1 MDTTNTISKKIRQR
15 YSLAHLTALPLPPH
29 ELIDLA
35 ISTGYDHVGVR
46 LLPPAP
52 GIAAYPIMDEPL
64 MLKEVMARVAE
75 HPQMVWDIEVIRLMP
90 GMQVNTFESAL
101 ACGQAMGARA
111 VLVSAGP
118 VEDPFELAQYF
129 SEFCEFASKWGL
141 TANLEFMPWTPIPD
155 LLTAHA
161 LIKNAGSPS
170 NARILAD
177 TIHVERSRTTLKDWA
192 ELPASLID
200 YVQFCDAPAGVP
212 DTLEEILRQA
222 RYERLLP
229 GEGGIDLQGF
239 LRHLPVGRPIA
250 VECWHHLR
258 TPALGFEAWAR
269 QALQAT
275 QNLVHTFSH

>member
-1 MDTTNTISKKIRQR
+1 
-15 YSLAHLTALPLPPH
+15 
-29 ELIDLA
+29 
-35 ISTGYDHVGVR
+35 
-46 LLPPAP
+46 
-52 GIAAYPIMDEPL
+52 
-64 MLKEVMARVAE
+64 
-75 HPQMVWDIEVIRLMP
+75 
-90 GMQVNTFESAL
+90 
-101 ACGQAMGARA
+101 
-111 VLVSAGP
+111 
-118 VEDPFELAQYF
+118 
-129 SEFCEFASKWGL
+129 
-141 TANLEFMPWTPIPD
+141 MPWTPVND

-161 LIKNAGSPS
+161 LIKNAGTPS

-212 DTLEEILRQA
+212 DNLEEILRQA

-229 GEGGIDLQGF
+229 GEGGIDLLGF

-258 TPALGFEAWAR
+258 TPAMGFDAWAR

-275 QNLVHTFSH
+275 QNTVQALSH

>member
-1 MDTTNTISKKIRQR
+1 M
-15 YSLAHLTALPLPPH
+15 AHLTALPLPPH

-35 ISTGYDHVGVR
+35 IATGYDHVGVR

-118 VEDPFELAQYF
+118 VEDPFELAHYF
-129 SEFCEFASKWGL
+129 SEFCELAAKWGL
-141 TANLEFMPWTPIPD
+141 TANLEFMPWTPVPD

-161 LIKNAGSPS
+161 LIKNAGTPS

-229 GEGGIDLQGF
+229 GEGGIDLLGF

-258 TPALGFEAWAR
+258 TPAMGFDAWAR

-275 QNLVHTFSH
+275 QNTVQALSH